1 MQFQK
6 GVTKGV
12 CVCVWLCVVACRCGS
27 MWLSTSLQYGKI
39 VDKRAFHKFMKETKK
54 QLQGIGKVSC
64 SSPQN
69 ISLSGLHYA
78 KLTAWHTSATLRNTV
93 VFMSTSYKWQR

>member
-12 CVCVWLCVVACRCGS
+12 CVCVWLCIVACRCGS
-27 MWLSTSLQYGKI
+27 VWLSISLQYGKI

-69 ISLSGLHYA
+69 TTYISLSVLQ
-78 KLTAWHTSATLRNTV
+78 LC
-93 VFMSTSYKWQR
+93 